1 MIQEGGGGGGGG
13 YKLVNTRERRNKI
26 RPRSWE
32 SVGATRAS
40 PSIMLEPLA
49 CIIILSV
56 SAAQHAPEKNRRSAD
71 HLPGEHPRGRRN
83 FPSASPPRRFEA
95 DRTAQRNFADVPRNS
110 RTSLDRRIAPTGQ
123 ENRSAHQLHH

>member
-32 SVGATRAS
+32 SVGAIRAS

-56 SAAQHAPEKNRRSAD
+56 RAAQHAAEKNRRSAD
-71 HLPGEHPRGRRN
+71 HLAGEHPRSGRN
-83 FPSASPPRRFEA
+83 FPAASPSRGLEA
-95 DRTAQRNFADVPRNS
+95 DRTAQRNFADVP
-110 RTSLDRRIAPTGQ
+110 
-123 ENRSAHQLHH
+123 